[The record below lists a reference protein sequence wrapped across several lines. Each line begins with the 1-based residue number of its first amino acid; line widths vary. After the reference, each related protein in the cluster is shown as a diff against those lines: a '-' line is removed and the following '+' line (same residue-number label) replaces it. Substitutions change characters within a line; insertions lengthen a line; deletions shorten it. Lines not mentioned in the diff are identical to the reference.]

1 MPMKRP
7 TLEKINFGN
16 IEEIKTKNEFYER
29 LSKDPDLNLIIFP
42 DDPNNHYK
50 FNSRD
55 DLEEKETIGSGRS
68 VVKSCLHKR
77 SGRSMAVKCVNIPQT
92 RFEPEPEQVKKLKN
106 LVREVE
112 NFRNLKRSP
121 NIVDFYGICL
131 FDGQALICMEQLD
144 FSLKEVYL
152 KIHSE
157 INNEVRHDGLIRED
171 SVRTLVSE
179 ENLNSAQSEV
189 DNIEEERKN
198 GSFPGKLF
206 GCLAISMLDALA
218 DCKAKEI
225 IHRDIKPENILINRR
240 GYVKLCDF
248 GEARIL
254 QDSLASTFAGE
265 VVL

>member
-7 TLEKINFGN
+7 TLDKINFGN
-16 IEEIKTKNEFYER
+16 KIEEIQTKNEFYER

-42 DDPNNHYK
+42 DDPDKHYK
-50 FNSRD
+50 FNSK

-68 VVKSCLHKR
+68 VVKSCLHKP

-92 RFEPEPEQVKKLKN
+92 RFEPEPDQVQKLKN

-152 KIHSE
+152 KIHNE
-157 INNEVRHDGLIRED
+157 INEVKHALTRED

-179 ENLNSAQSEV
+179 ENLNSAQSED

-198 GSFPGKLF
+198 GCFPEKLF

-254 QDSLASTFAGE
+254 QDSLASTFAGKL
-265 VVL
+265 VL